1 MLQDKFAVNTKPD
14 YLNVEHAIS
23 TDAES
28 ANELVLCNTWW
39 DCQQTAYKA
48 YQPVLSRVS
57 CTGYEYNALQY
68 PLTSRSRWQCRLM
81 RVLQFFTSPW
91 NDALASSMGTVR
103 WPTPASSVTQMEW
116 MFILR
121 DSPWGTSG
129 MTDWV
134 TFSSSSSRNQSFRSC
149 RLRRSHRSCGTGL
162 SSSSGVSATGL
173 SADWMVITVFMMM
186 GDTLGNK
193 EKSRFFI
200 LFYTLLLTHR
210 IKKINRLV
218 AIPLSH

>member
-1 MLQDKFAVNTKPD
+1 MLSTQSQQMQNLPMSLCYVIHDGIASRLHIKPISLC
-14 YLNVEHAIS
+14 YLEFHERDTS
-23 TDAES
+23 TMH
-28 ANELVLCNTWW
+28 
-39 DCQQTAYKA
+39 
-48 YQPVLSRVS
+48 
-57 CTGYEYNALQY
+57 YNQY

-91 NDALASSMGTVR
+91 NEALASSMGTVR

-186 GDTLGNK
+186 GDTLGNRK
-193 EKSRFFI
+193 RVDF
-200 LFYTLLLTHR
+200 
-210 IKKINRLV
+210 
-218 AIPLSH
+218 